1 MRHKTIDERLSEGGP
16 FLWVACLLGAIAF
29 YGSLWLML
37 MLGSIAG
44 L

>member
-1 MRHKTIDERLSEGGP
+1 MLNAIKFI
-16 FLWVACLLGAIAF
+16 LGALAF

-37 MLGSIAG
+37 VIGSIAG

>member
-1 MRHKTIDERLSEGGP
+1 MLNTIK
-16 FLWVACLLGAIAF
+16 FILGAIAF

-44 L
+44 LLRGKP